1 MGHSIWDAGENQ
13 LKTAVLHDTDTA
25 WWTICR
31 IVGCFVND
39 FSIIFFRNAIVAILA
54 SGLLGLNR
62 FYSVYI
68 RNIKK
73 NVKYPHILNNNRW
86 YVRCEMHQEQNERN
100 SSNSSKGDTRMAAL
114 MKFRKNNE
122 KSFEN
127 QQSSMWEIDH
137 NTNPDH
143 WVEVNPLSHDWVE
156 STYHWRCSLKCH
168 GFEQKF
174 CFEMHFQSHCHFKTK
189 NPHHGQSGF
198 CAVADR
204 DDTRGFN
211 TTVSNLFE
219 SVICRRL
226 HT

>member
-1 MGHSIWDAGENQ
+1 MIQTLPDERSVELSAASSMIFLSFFSGMPSWPYWHQACLDW
-13 LKTAVLHDTDTA
+13 TDFIPFISEISKKMLNIRIY
-25 WWTICR
+25 WTI
-31 IVGCFVND
+31 IVDMSGAKCIRSKMNE
-39 FSIIFFRNAIVAILA
+39 IHPILVRVIQEWP
-54 SGLLGLNR
+54 LL
-62 FYSVYI
+62 
-68 RNIKK
+68 
-73 NVKYPHILNNNRW
+73 W
-86 YVRCEMHQEQNERN
+86 N
-100 SSNSSKGDTRMAAL
+100 SE
-114 MKFRKNNE
+114 KNNE